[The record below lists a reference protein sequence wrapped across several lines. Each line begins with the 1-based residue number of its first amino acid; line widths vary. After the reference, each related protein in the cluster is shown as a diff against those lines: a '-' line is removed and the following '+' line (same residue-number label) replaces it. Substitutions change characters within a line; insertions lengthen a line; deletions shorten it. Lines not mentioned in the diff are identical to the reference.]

1 MTRGSASG
9 GDSRSVF
16 AAGVSRGPWWVLV
29 HQANSFLEDFEEV
42 RKAWGGLV
50 KKSEAG
56 PTVAEVEKALDLV
69 GEADLQ
75 DSKMKM
81 SLVKLIL
88 ALRTTQEFEMRYR
101 STAPGRP
108 WVYMTRTLVFPDP
121 ETVQAVRDRHEWD
134 GTIHIA
140 ATQLFGSVPRLI
152 CAAGSLRRR
161 VPPKITTLATRF
173 ELFRGGAFLIGCCPP
188 CPPGHLLRDHIS

>member
-1 MTRGSASG
+1 MTSGSASG

-29 HQANSFLEDFEEV
+29 HQANSSLEDFEEV

-75 DSKMKM
+75 DSQMKM

-88 ALRTTQEFEMRYR
+88 ALRTTQEFEIRYR

-121 ETVQAVRDRHEWD
+121 ETVQAVRDRHEWE

-140 ATQLFGSVPRLI
+140 ATQPTWRATILWASQWL
-152 CAAGSLRRR
+152 AAEWENCLGYIVRQLLEHSLQ
-161 VPPKITTLATRF
+161 A
-173 ELFRGGAFLIGCCPP
+173 
-188 CPPGHLLRDHIS
+188 